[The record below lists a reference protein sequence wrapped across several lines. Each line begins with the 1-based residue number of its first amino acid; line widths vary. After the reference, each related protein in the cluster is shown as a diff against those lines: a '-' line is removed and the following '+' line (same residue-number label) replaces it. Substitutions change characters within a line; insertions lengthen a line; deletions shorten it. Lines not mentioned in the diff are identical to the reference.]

1 MAIGIFTILAGLV
14 TLGGAYLYFFGV
26 SPETKRKMENQAL
39 KTMGENKMSYMAKD
53 QINKIPSSDQ
63 EDIKQLKKGISN
75 LAGGAMQNPIGE
87 QAVRAAT
94 QVWDSAQNLS
104 KNPNYWDTVQGYS
117 KGALDRVST
126 MTGKSRQTAEKTV
139 QKKKE

>member
-14 TLGGAYLYFFGV
+14 ALAGAYLYFFGL
-26 SPETKRKMENQAL
+26 SPETKRKLENQAL

-53 QINKIPSSDQ
+53 QINKIPSSNQ
-63 EDIKQLKKGISN
+63 EDVKNLKKGISN

-94 QVWDSAQNLS
+94 QVWDTAQNYS
-104 KNPNYWDTVQGYS
+104 KDTLEHVDWNTVHGYT
-117 KGALDRVST
+117 KGALERVST
-126 MTGKSRQTAEKTV
+126 MTGMAQGKVVEKT
-139 QKKKE
+139 Q

>member
-14 TLGGAYLYFFGV
+14 ALAGAYLYFFGL
-26 SPETKRKMENQAL
+26 SPETKRKLENQAL
-39 KTMGENKMSYMAKD
+39 KTMGENKLSYAAKD

-75 LAGGAMQNPIGE
+75 LAGGAVQNPLGD

-94 QVWDSAQNLS
+94 QVWDAAQDYSRSALERVD
-104 KNPNYWDTVQGYS
+104 WDSVQGYTKS
-117 KGALDRVST
+117 ALERVST
-126 MTGKSRQTAEKTV
+126 MTGTAKGKIVEKT
-139 QKKKE
+139 Q